1 MRHIILTFLLLIS
14 TTAWADDYKILYIST
29 ETIEIGGR
37 KLRKGDTFSD
47 KAVIKWTLAT
57 QSMRIKRVR
66 GEGVKIKVVT
76 KELMKGQKQQ
86 TVAELDKQKATT
98 NGYASQ
104 NVKKNHTST
113 RQAIRY

>member
-1 MRHIILTFLLLIS
+1 MRQIILTMLLLLS
-14 TTAWADDYKILYIST
+14 ASAWADDYKILYVST
-29 ETIEIGGR
+29 ETIDIGGR

-47 KAVIKWTLAT
+47 KAVIKWTHAS

-76 KELMKGQKQQ
+76 KELMKSLKQQ
-86 TVAELDKQKATT
+86 TVSELDKQKASASDYTT
-98 NGYASQ
+98 Q
-104 NVKKNHTST
+104 TVKKNHTST

>member
-1 MRHIILTFLLLIS
+1 MRQIILTMLLLLS
-14 TTAWADDYKILYIST
+14 ASAWADDYKILYVSS
-29 ETIEIGGR
+29 ETIEIGGK

-47 KAVIKWTLAT
+47 KAVIKWTIAT

-76 KELMKGQKQQ
+76 KELMKGLKQQ

-113 RQAIRY
+113 RQAIKY